1 MEQTLSLLFLM
12 NPSPHS
18 NYFGKF
24 GKNISFQL
32 GPNPVPLC
40 IIFELQS
47 TTLTNQPSHV
57 INKHNLN
64 VRIHS
69 TSSRLRKFSF
79 SFQGGIPLY
88 CEMGM
93 GKGCWFESTR
103 TPLPHFFLFSL
114 LILPTF
120 LLTFS
125 KHRSYLVF
133 RKRFYYLRNTLF
145 SFYKQS
151 VQKNFKTS
159 RCFAMAQHHF
169 LESHFPRER
178 VSLFGFICVA
188 KATHFPLIQLFPL
201 R

>member
-57 INKHNLN
+57 IYKYNLN

-69 TSSRLRKFSF
+69 TGSSLGNFHFLSKEASFCIARWEWGQGVDLRALALHYPIFPVFSTY
-79 SFQGGIPLY
+79 P
-88 CEMGM
+88 
-93 GKGCWFESTR
+93 
-103 TPLPHFFLFSL
+103 PN
-114 LILPTF
+114 F
-120 LLTFS
+120 LLMFS
-125 KHRSYLVF
+125 KHRIYIMF
-133 RKRFYYLRNTLF
+133 TKRFDYLRNILF
-145 SFYKQS
+145 SFY
-151 VQKNFKTS
+151 
-159 RCFAMAQHHF
+159 
-169 LESHFPRER
+169 E
-178 VSLFGFICVA
+178 
-188 KATHFPLIQLFPL
+188 
-201 R
+201 